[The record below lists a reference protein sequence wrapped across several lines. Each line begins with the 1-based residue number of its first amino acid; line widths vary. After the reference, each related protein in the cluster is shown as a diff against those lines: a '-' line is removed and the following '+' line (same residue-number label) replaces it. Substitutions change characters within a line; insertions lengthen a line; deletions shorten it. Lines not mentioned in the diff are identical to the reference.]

1 MNITMTVKCSDH
13 RKTKHDIMYKF
24 VTENYHKQNLIMMA
38 LLSSTTGNQN
48 NYLLERMSLFK
59 KRQKENTGSYS
70 VSH

>member
-1 MNITMTVKCSDH
+1 MTVKCSDH
-13 RKTKHDIMYKF
+13 RNTKHDIMYKF
-24 VTENYHKQNLIMMA
+24 VTENYHMQNFIMMA